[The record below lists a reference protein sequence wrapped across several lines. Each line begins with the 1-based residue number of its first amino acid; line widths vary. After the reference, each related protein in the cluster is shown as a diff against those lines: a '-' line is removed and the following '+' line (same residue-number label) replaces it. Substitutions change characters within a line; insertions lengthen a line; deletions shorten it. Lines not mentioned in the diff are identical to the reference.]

1 MELEIE
7 IKERMW
13 EDVTAELAQQDDEM
27 VNPPPPPAKRSRPL
41 GRLLL
46 DTETYNV
53 DLKNKGR
60 HIDVWPLLAV
70 VLSVLYVGWPFDITP
85 NWSDAQQRRGL
96 FQSIATVLRA
106 PFSPHTFVFNFVA
119 DILCSLSLAF
129 QDIWCASN
137 EPLTRPPHDTTWHP
151 FVRPWRPKCIGRR
164 HLQ

>member
-1 MELEIE
+1 MLAIETRNDLHMELEIE

-27 VNPPPPPAKRSRPL
+27 VQPPPPPAKRNRPL
-41 GRLLL
+41 GRLLHE
-46 DTETYNV
+46 TETYDV

-85 NWSDAQQRRGL
+85 NWSDAQQRRSL

-106 PFSPHTFVFNFVA
+106 PFSPHTFVYNFVA

-129 QDIWCASN
+129 QDIWCAPR
-137 EPLTRPPHDTTWHP
+137 EAAPAC
-151 FVRPWRPKCIGRR
+151 V
-164 HLQ
+164 Q